1 MAILGKTSITELNL
15 LKPLSNAN
23 LENSTITI
31 NGTAVSLGGSTTISG
46 FAPTNHVHNAS
57 AITAGTIAI
66 ARIPTGTTNT
76 TVALGNHSH
85 NNYLTS
91 QTSSK
96 NIVGASSSAT
106 ADATAT
112 NGNVWINHLEDSTV
126 TSKHKISGASNV
138 TVTADSSGNITISGP
153 NLSGYS
159 TTGHTH
165 TSANITDSI
174 SAASAI
180 TSSATGLV
188 QGKAVHAYVDS
199 KFAANDAMLYKGTV
213 TAESSFPKTFQAG
226 WTYKVATAGTYF
238 GQKLEVGD
246 MVIAVK
252 DATAS
257 TTTSSSNFATY
268 WTAIQTNTDG
278 HVSGPASSTNGNF
291 PLFDGTTGKLIKNS
305 TYSPSSFAAAS
316 HKHIAADI
324 TGGTDGYFLSCG
336 SDGIGKWVTNPN
348 TDTHHTAKN
357 IVGASST
364 ATTDATATNGNVWL
378 NLIENGAV
386 RSNHKI
392 SGASNVTVTA
402 SSSGDITISGPNL
415 SGYSTTGHTHNASA
429 ITAGTIAIA
438 RLQSATTSQ
447 YGITKLSDA
456 IDSTG
461 STIAATSKA
470 VKTAF
475 DLAKSVGDELLN
487 LKEGIEENELVIA
500 SSLTDLNTRMENV
513 EGIITPAADAVVVVQ
528 QGLDSLRDDIQTS
541 MTVYNAG
548 MFNGYTYDEV
558 IAQFSAGGFSATSS
572 LDRASIVGLNNSFNP
587 VYSDIYM
594 SGNTMH
600 GATGYYQDSDERL
613 KTFHDEI
620 TVDLNRLAEL
630 PKVYF
635 SWNADETQKMEIG
648 TSAQKVREIY
658 PEIVSEDENGKLSVD
673 YSKLS
678 IIALKAIDIL
688 NKERQEMKK
697 DIEAIKSKLGL

>member
-31 NGTAVSLGGSTTISG
+31 NGTAVPLGGSTTISG
-46 FAPTNHVHNAS
+46 FAPSNHSHNAS
-57 AITAGTIAI
+57 GITGGTIAL
-66 ARIPTGTTNT
+66 ARIPTGTSNT
-76 TVALGNHSH
+76 TVARGDHNHP
-85 NNYLTS
+85 
-91 QTSSK
+91 
-96 NIVGASSSAT
+96 
-106 ADATAT
+106 
-112 NGNVWINHLEDSTV
+112 
-126 TSKHKISGASNV
+126 
-138 TVTADSSGNITISGP
+138 SSG
-153 NLSGYS
+153 
-159 TTGHTH
+159 
-165 TSANITDSI
+165 ITDSVSAGTAII
-174 SAASAI
+174 SSETKLTQA
-180 TSSATGLV
+180 
-188 QGKAVHAYVDS
+188 KAVYAFVNSSIDS
-199 KFAANDAMLYKGTV
+199 KFQANDAMLFKGTV

-246 MVIAVK
+246 MVIAIK
-252 DATAS
+252 DATAT
-257 TTTSSSNFATY
+257 TTTSSSNFSTY
-268 WTAIQTNTDG
+268 WTAIQVNTDG
-278 HVSGPASSTNGNF
+278 HVTGPASSTDGNF

-305 TYSPSSFAAAS
+305 SYSPSSFAAAS
-316 HKHIAADI
+316 HKHVAADI
-324 TGGTDGYFLSCG
+324 TGGTNGYFLSCG
-336 SDGIGKWVTNPN
+336 SDGIGKWVANPN
-348 TDTHHTAKN
+348 SHYTTHMYLGSSSATA
-357 IVGASST
+357 
-364 ATTDATATNGNVWL
+364 DATSDVSNPFIRLFDNTTAREDIQFSGSTNISVKGK
-378 NLIENGAV
+378 NG
-386 RSNHKI
+386 I
-392 SGASNVTVTA
+392 
-402 SSSGDITISGPNL
+402 ITITGPDL
-415 SGYSTTGHTHNASA
+415 SGYLGTGATAADSSKLGGTAAAGYSKTGHTHNASA

-470 VKTAF
+470 VKTAY
-475 DLAKSVGDELLN
+475 DLAQSIGDEVLTI
-487 LKEGIEENELVIA
+487 KEGIEENELVIA
-500 SSLTDLNTRMENV
+500 SSLTDLNTRIENV
-513 EGIITPAADAVVVVQ
+513 ENVITPTAEAVVVVQ
-528 QGLDSLRDDIQTS
+528 QSLDSLRDDIQTS

-548 MFNGYTYDEV
+548 MFNGYTYDEL

-572 LDRASIVGLNNSFNP
+572 LDRASIVGLNSSFNP
-587 VYSDIYM
+587 VYSGIYM

>member
-15 LKPLSNAN
+15 LKPLSNDN

-46 FAPTNHVHNAS
+46 FAPSNHSHNAS
-57 AITAGTIAI
+57 GITGGTLALAI
-66 ARIPTGTTNT
+66 IPTGTSNT
-76 TVALGNHSH
+76 TVARGDHNHP
-85 NNYLTS
+85 
-91 QTSSK
+91 
-96 NIVGASSSAT
+96 
-106 ADATAT
+106 
-112 NGNVWINHLEDSTV
+112 
-126 TSKHKISGASNV
+126 
-138 TVTADSSGNITISGP
+138 SSG
-153 NLSGYS
+153 
-159 TTGHTH
+159 
-165 TSANITDSI
+165 ITDSV
-174 SAASAI
+174 SAGTAI
-180 TSSATGLV
+180 TSSETKLTQA
-188 QGKAVHAYVDS
+188 KAVYAFVNSSIDS
-199 KFAANDAMLYKGTV
+199 KFQANDAMLFKGTV
-213 TAESSFPKTFQAG
+213 TDESSFPKTFQAG

-246 MVIAVK
+246 MVIAIK
-252 DATAS
+252 DATAT
-257 TTTSSSNFATY
+257 TTTSSSNFSTY
-268 WTAIQTNTDG
+268 WTAIQVNTDG
-278 HVSGPASSTNGNF
+278 HVTGPTSSTDGNF

-305 TYSPSSFAAAS
+305 NYSPSSFAAAS
-316 HKHIAADI
+316 HKHVAADI
-324 TGGTDGYFLSCG
+324 TGGTNGYFLSCG
-336 SDGIGKWVTNPN
+336 SDGISKWVENPN

-470 VKTAF
+470 VKTAY
-475 DLAKSVGDELLN
+475 DKANTAQTTAESVGDTLLSFIDTVAQTYATKVDIGSIN
-487 LKEGIEENELVIA
+487 QTIEENELIIA
-500 SSLTDLNTRMENV
+500 TSLTDLNTRIENV
-513 EGIITPAADAVVVVQ
+513 DSTITSTADAVVVVQ
-528 QGLDSLRDDIQTS
+528 QSLDSLIDDIQTS
-541 MTVYNAG
+541 MTVYDTG
-548 MFNGYTYDEV
+548 MFNGYTFDEF
-558 IAQFSAGGFSATSS
+558 IEAFGGGFE
-572 LDRASIVGLNNSFNP
+572 ASQSTAKSFLIGINNSNP
-587 VYSDIYM
+587 VYSNIYM
-594 SGNTMH
+594 SGNTIH

-620 TVDLNRLAEL
+620 TVDLDRLAEL

-635 SWNADETQKMEIG
+635 SWNADETQKTEIG

-697 DIEAIKSKLGL
+697 DIETIKSKLGL

>member
-31 NGTAVSLGGSTTISG
+31 NGTAVSLGGSTTIGG
-46 FAPTNHVHNAS
+46 FAPTNHSHNAS
-57 AITAGTIAI
+57 GITGGTIAL
-66 ARIPTGTTNT
+66 ARIPTGTSNT
-76 TVALGNHSH
+76 TVARGDHNHP
-85 NNYLTS
+85 
-91 QTSSK
+91 
-96 NIVGASSSAT
+96 
-106 ADATAT
+106 
-112 NGNVWINHLEDSTV
+112 
-126 TSKHKISGASNV
+126 
-138 TVTADSSGNITISGP
+138 SSG
-153 NLSGYS
+153 
-159 TTGHTH
+159 
-165 TSANITDSI
+165 ITDSVSAGTAII
-174 SAASAI
+174 SSETKLTQA
-180 TSSATGLV
+180 
-188 QGKAVHAYVDS
+188 KAVYEFVNSSIDS
-199 KFAANDAMLYKGTV
+199 KFQANDAMLFKGTV

-246 MVIAVK
+246 MVIAIK
-252 DATAS
+252 DATAT
-257 TTTSSSNFATY
+257 TTTSSSNFSTY
-268 WTAIQTNTDG
+268 WTAIQVNTDG
-278 HVSGPASSTNGNF
+278 HVTGPTSSTDGNF

-305 TYSPSSFAAAS
+305 SYSPSSFAAAS
-316 HKHIAADI
+316 HKHTASAI
-324 TGGTDGYFLSCG
+324 TGGTNGYFLSCG
-336 SDGIGKWVTNPN
+336 SDGIGKWVANPN
-348 TDTHHTAKN
+348 THYATHMYL
-357 IVGASST
+357 GASGAT
-364 ATTDATATNGNVWL
+364 ADATTAVSNPFITLYDDTTKREDIRFSGTSNV
-378 NLIENGAV
+378 
-386 RSNHKI
+386 SI
-392 SGASNVTVTA
+392 SGKDGV
-402 SSSGDITISGPNL
+402 ITISGPNL
-415 SGYSTTGHTHNASA
+415 SGYLGTGATAADSNKLGGVVAAGYSTTGHTHNASA

-470 VKTAF
+470 VKSAY

-513 EGIITPAADAVVVVQ
+513 EDIITPAADAVVVVQ
-528 QGLDSLRDDIQTS
+528 QSLDSLRDDIQTS

-572 LDRASIVGLNNSFNP
+572 LDRASIVGLNSSFNP
-587 VYSDIYM
+587 IYSDIYM

-600 GATGYYQDSDERL
+600 GAIGYYQDSDERL

-620 TVDLNRLAEL
+620 TLDLNRLAEL